1 VSQGT
6 CQAALEQGRRIIVRD
21 VETED
26 FIVNADELETYLQ
39 HHIRSCQCTPLSSRT
54 ASIVGML
61 STYWSRLYEPSERDL
76 ALLDLLARQ
85 AADLIEL
92 NQSKEALRD
101 ADRRKNEFL
110 AMLSHEIRNPL
121 APIANAVRILEMGP
135 LDDDVRKESLSVL
148 DRQLGVI
155 TRLVD
160 DLMDVS
166 RVTSGRIQ
174 LQFADVELSEMV
186 RKVADSFR
194 PLMSDRG
201 HEFSVSNPGTPLWV
215 RADTTRLEQMV
226 FNLLSNA
233 AKYTPEGGQV
243 WLITEREG
251 HQALI
256 RVRDSGMGIE
266 PELIS
271 HVFELFTQG
280 DRDLDRPQSGL
291 GIGLP
296 LTKRLAERKGIVG
309 PL

>member
-1 VSQGT
+1 
-6 CQAALEQGRRIIVRD
+6 
-21 VETED
+21 
-26 FIVNADELETYLQ
+26 
-39 HHIRSCQCTPLSSRT
+39 
-54 ASIVGML
+54 
-61 STYWSRLYEPSERDL
+61 
-76 ALLDLLARQ
+76 
-85 AADLIEL
+85 
-92 NQSKEALRD
+92 
-101 ADRRKNEFL
+101 
-110 AMLSHEIRNPL
+110 
-121 APIANAVRILEMGP
+121 
-135 LDDDVRKESLSVL
+135 
-148 DRQLGVI
+148 
-155 TRLVD
+155 
-160 DLMDVS
+160 
-166 RVTSGRIQ
+166 
-174 LQFADVELSEMV
+174 
-186 RKVADSFR
+186 
-194 PLMSDRG
+194 MSDRG

-296 LTKRLAERKGIVG
+296 LTKRLAELHGGTVAAHSEGAGRGSEFVVCLPTVTAPSVEPDPPEQGPARSAGGRLRVLLVDDAEDTRKIFGRLLELLGHDTRVARDAFTGLDAALEFRPHVVLLDIGLPGTDGYSLARRMRQEPALEDTVLIAVTG
-309 PL
+309 YGRQTDRLRSLDSGFDHHLVKPPDIDLLKQLLADIARTVAS